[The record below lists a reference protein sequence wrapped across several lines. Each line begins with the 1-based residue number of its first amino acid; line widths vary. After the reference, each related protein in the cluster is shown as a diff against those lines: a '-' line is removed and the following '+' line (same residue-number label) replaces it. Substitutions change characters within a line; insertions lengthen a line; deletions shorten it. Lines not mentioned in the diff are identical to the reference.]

1 MMKNL
6 AFSTLGCPA
15 WDFETIVK
23 NAAEMGFS
31 AIEVRGIGQELR
43 AEKLPCFLPENR
55 RQTRELLKRYGVRI
69 CGLNTS
75 CCFHDAGA
83 LEASLAEGRTALAL
97 CRDMKIG
104 AIRVF
109 GDSLAAGDRDEI
121 IRQAAEG
128 LSSLCSEAE
137 AAGFVQVLLE
147 VHGDFNTIEVYS
159 KLLPQMAGHPSF
171 GLIWDIEHSFRAY
184 GRDYREFYHLIRPY
198 IRHVHVKDCRIE
210 NGELKIEKLGD
221 GQINVPEI
229 IAELAGDGYPGFYSF
244 EWEKRWHP
252 DIPDPEEAFPAYVS
266 FMNQI
271 WKEICR

>member
-1 MMKNL
+1 MLKNL
-6 AFSTLGCPA
+6 AFSTLGCPE

-31 AIEVRGIGQELR
+31 AIEVRGVGQELR

-55 RQTRELLKRYGVRI
+55 LRTQELLDRYGIRL

-75 CCFHDAGA
+75 CTFHDPEG
-83 LEASLAEGRTALAL
+83 LEASLAEGRTAIAL
-97 CRDMKIG
+97 CREMKIG

-109 GDSLAAGDRDEI
+109 GDSLAAGGKDQI

-128 LSSLCSEAE
+128 IGCLCSEAE
-137 AAGFVQVLLE
+137 ATGFVQVLLE
-147 VHGDFNTIEVYS
+147 VHGDFNTVEVY
-159 KLLPQMAGHPSF
+159 KQLLPMMAGHPSF

-184 GRDYREFYHLIRPY
+184 GQDYREFYHLIRPY
-198 IRHVHVKDCRIE
+198 IRHIHVKDCRIE
-210 NGELKIEKLGD
+210 DGELKIEKLGE

-229 IAELAGDGYPGFYSF
+229 IIELEHDGYMGLYSF

-252 DIPDPEEAFPAYVS
+252 EIPGPEEAFPDYVAYMKKIGEGIS
-266 FMNQI
+266 
-271 WKEICR
+271 R